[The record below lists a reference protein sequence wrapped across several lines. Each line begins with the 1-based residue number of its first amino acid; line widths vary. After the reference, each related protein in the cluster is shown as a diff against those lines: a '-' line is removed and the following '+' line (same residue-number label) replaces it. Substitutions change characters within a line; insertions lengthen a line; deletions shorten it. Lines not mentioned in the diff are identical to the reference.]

1 LGTSTQLRIGAR
13 AAEVQRL
20 YPWLDAAIAALP
32 QQLRNDMQVAL
43 EEAVM
48 NVAFHAYAPEEPG
61 EVQIALTLGE
71 AEAVLVVE
79 DAGRA
84 FDPVAAP
91 PGKKPESLE
100 SAQPGGLGLVLMR
113 HHCRA
118 LEYERR
124 DGHNRLTLRFAVTR
138 D

>member
-1 LGTSTQLRIGAR
+1 LDRGIELRIGAR

-32 QQLRNDMQVAL
+32 AQLRNDMHVAL

-48 NVAFHAYAPEEPG
+48 NVAFHAYGPDEAG
-61 EVQIALTLGE
+61 EVAIALTLGE

-79 DAGRA
+79 DEGKA

-91 PGKKPESLE
+91 PRKKLESLE
-100 SAQPGGLGLVLMR
+100 TAQPGGLGLVLMR

-124 DGHNRLTLRFAVTR
+124 EGRNRLTLRFPVKLG
-138 D
+138 